1 MKALSLK
8 LGEWKETQR
17 GTGGSGLKGSFKTRA
32 TDGNKGWGVE
42 EITTQNKSLPM
53 KQYFLHGPFQESFI
67 SMVFSAWLCSFM
79 EDIRHVEGF
88 LVAQMVKHLPAVRE
102 TGFNSWVGKIPW
114 RSKWQFTPALLPG
127 KSHGW
132 RSLIVYNPRGC
143 KESDTTEQL
152 HFHFQAC
159 RIRCFIRIK
168 YSKSRQV

>member
-88 LVAQMVKHLPAVRE
+88 LVAQMVKVSA
-102 TGFNSWVGKIPW
+102 NNVGDSGSIPVLG
-114 RSKWQFTPALLPG
+114 RSPG
-127 KSHGW
+127 EGNG
-132 RSLIVYNPRGC
+132 NPLQYSCLENPMDRG
-143 KESDTTEQL
+143 
-152 HFHFQAC
+152 AW
-159 RIRCFIRIK
+159 
-168 YSKSRQV
+168 